1 MKFAGRTETGLRAQN
16 EDRYMI
22 LNTDSIHAV
31 AVSDGMG
38 GHRAGETASRIAVE
52 SLENALLSLD
62 SEWEALL
69 MHAFRDANQAVH
81 TLAQSDDSM
90 YGMGCTLVAAIC
102 DENHFAAA
110 NVGDS
115 RLYYF
120 DGTDIRQITHD
131 HSFVAELVRR
141 GIITREEAKTH
152 PRRNLITRA
161 IGTEDRVSADIFS
174 CEWNRG
180 DMILLCSDGLCGVI
194 DDAETAAFLRNS
206 IDLDTTCASLISR
219 ALALG
224 SRDNITVVIVQNDGG
239 QA

>member
-1 MKFAGRTETGLRAQN
+1 MKYAGRTETGLRAQN
-16 EDRYMI
+16 EDCYMI
-22 LNTDSIHAV
+22 LNTETVHAV

-38 GHRAGETASRIAVE
+38 GHRAGETASATAVE
-52 SLENALLSLD
+52 TLQRCLTDAGD
-62 SEWEALL
+62 EWEAALS
-69 MHAFRDANQAVH
+69 HAFTEANHAVH

-102 DENHFAAA
+102 DADRFVAA

-115 RLYYF
+115 RLYLF
-120 DGTDIRQITHD
+120 DGKDLHQVTHD

-161 IGTEDRVSADIFS
+161 IGTDDRTVADIFA
-174 CEWNRG
+174 CDWKQG
-180 DMILLCSDGLCGVI
+180 DMLLLCSDGLCGVI
-194 DDAETAAFLRNS
+194 EDAETAAYLRNCT
-206 IDLDTTCASLISR
+206 DLDATCAALISR

-224 SRDNITVVIVQNDGG
+224 SRDNITVVLVQNDGG
-239 QA
+239 NA